1 MNNVKLTKEIVEAV
15 EEVLAD
21 KHKFVINDDMEE
33 DMFAKVL
40 KIVNEHVN

>member
-15 EEVLAD
+15 KEVLAD

-40 KIVNEHVN
+40 KIINEQVN

>member
-1 MNNVKLTKEIVEAV
+1 MNNVKLTKQIVEAV
-15 EEVLAD
+15 KEVLAD

>member
-15 EEVLAD
+15 KELLSD

-33 DMFAKVL
+33 DMFDKVL

>member
-15 EEVLAD
+15 KEVLSD
-21 KHKFVINDDMEE
+21 KHKFVINDDMDE
-33 DMFAKVL
+33 DIFDKVL

>member
-1 MNNVKLTKEIVEAV
+1 MNNVKLTKEIIEAV
-15 EEVLAD
+15 KEVLSD

>member
-1 MNNVKLTKEIVEAV
+1 MNNVKLTKEIIEAV
-15 EEVLAD
+15 KEVLSD

-33 DMFAKVL
+33 DIFDKVL

>member
-1 MNNVKLTKEIVEAV
+1 MNNVKLTKQIVEAV
-15 EEVLAD
+15 KEVLAD
-21 KHKFVINDDMEE
+21 KHKFVINADMEE

>member
-1 MNNVKLTKEIVEAV
+1 MNNVKLTKEIIEAV
-15 EEVLAD
+15 KEVLSD

-33 DMFAKVL
+33 DMFDKVL

>member
-1 MNNVKLTKEIVEAV
+1 MNNIKLTEKIVEAV
-15 EEVLAD
+15 KEVLAD